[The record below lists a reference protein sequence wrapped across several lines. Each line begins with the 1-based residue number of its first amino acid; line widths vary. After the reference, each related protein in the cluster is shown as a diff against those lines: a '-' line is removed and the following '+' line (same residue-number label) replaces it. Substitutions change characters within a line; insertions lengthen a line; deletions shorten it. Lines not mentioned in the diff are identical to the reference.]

1 VAELRFRV
9 GAIFP
14 ADNETARYV
23 MAVSIVLGD
32 IRTALAQAER
42 KGAAA
47 HETLYFERMLD
58 LHVREGLALA
68 VTEHRD
74 RDDVQRF
81 VAILPDEARAAR
93 DELERIARD
102 RSGPYADLGATD
114 ADTFRCSHLIGES
127 GRLRGAM
134 EELADVESALRLVGE
149 QRRADYADLAVAHL
163 AAGGTPAPRSSDP
176 VLATLVTFMEHVE
189 AAWLRPWR
197 G

>member
-1 VAELRFRV
+1 MAELRFRV

-32 IRTALAQAER
+32 IRTALAQAAR
-42 KGAAA
+42 TDAAA

-68 VTEHRD
+68 VIEHRE

-81 VAILPDEARAAR
+81 VAILPDEARTAR
-93 DELERIARD
+93 EELERVAAA
-102 RSGPYADLGATD
+102 GAPPVADAG
-114 ADTFRCSHLIGES
+114 TFACSRIIGES
-127 GRLRGAM
+127 GRLQDAM
-134 EELADVESALRLVGE
+134 EEVADVESALRLLGE
-149 QRRADYADLAVAHL
+149 ERRADYADLVVARL
-163 AAGGTPAPRSSDP
+163 AAGDERAPPSSDP
-176 VLATLVTFMEHVE
+176 VLADLLTFMEHVE

>member
-1 VAELRFRV
+1 MAELRFRV

-42 KGAAA
+42 TGAAA

-68 VTEHRD
+68 VTEHSE

-81 VAILPDEARAAR
+81 VAILPDEARTAR
-93 DELERIARD
+93 DELERVATD
-102 RSGPYADLGATD
+102 GSGPY

-127 GRLRGAM
+127 GRLRDAM

-163 AAGGTPAPRSSDP
+163 AAGGTP
-176 VLATLVTFMEHVE
+176 
-189 AAWLRPWR
+189 RPGALTRCWPTS
-197 G
+197 